1 MNYSRV
7 EELRNEAIE
16 TEDNDEEMEI
26 GNEAVEVIV
35 KHILECAEELKELGY
50 EL

>member
-1 MNYSRV
+1 MDYSRI
-7 EELRNEAIE
+7 EELEKEAIE
-16 TEDNDEEMEI
+16 AEDNDEVEQD
-26 GNEAVEVIV
+26 NEVIWVIV

>member
-1 MNYSRV
+1 MDYSRI
-7 EELRNEAIE
+7 EELNNEAIE
-16 TEDNDEEMEI
+16 AEDNDETETD
-26 GNEAVEVIV
+26 NEAIEIII

>member
-1 MNYSRV
+1 MDYSRI
-7 EELRNEAIE
+7 EELNNEAIE
-16 TEDNDEEMEI
+16 AEDSDETETDNKAIEI
-26 GNEAVEVIV
+26 II

>member
-1 MNYSRV
+1 MDYSRI
-7 EELRNEAIE
+7 EELNNEAMEEEDNDETETDNEAIE
-16 TEDNDEEMEI
+16 I
-26 GNEAVEVIV
+26 IV